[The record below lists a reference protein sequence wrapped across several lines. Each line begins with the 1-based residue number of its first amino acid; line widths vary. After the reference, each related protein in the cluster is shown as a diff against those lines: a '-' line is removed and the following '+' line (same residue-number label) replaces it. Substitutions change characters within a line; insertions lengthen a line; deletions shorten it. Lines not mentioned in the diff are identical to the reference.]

1 MLRSLDQR
9 NAQQAVVVVVVVTT
23 RLHQRRLVAVVA
35 HQEKCKEAATPVF
48 VLIARSVSSREM
60 LAKVT
65 AWRVLTTSTK
75 TEQEQTTV

>member
-1 MLRSLDQR
+1 M
-9 NAQQAVVVVVVVTT
+9 VVVVVTT

-60 LAKVT
+60 LATVN
-65 AWRVLTTSTK
+65 AWHVLVITTK
-75 TEQEQTTV
+75 INQEHPNAKFARKE

>member
-1 MLRSLDQR
+1 M
-9 NAQQAVVVVVVVTT
+9 VVVVVTT
-23 RLHQRRLVAVVA
+23 HLHQRRLVAVVA

-60 LAKVT
+60 LATVT

>member
-1 MLRSLDQR
+1 M
-9 NAQQAVVVVVVVTT
+9 VVVVVTT

-48 VLIARSVSSREM
+48 VLIARPVSSREM

-65 AWRVLTTSTK
+65 AWLVLTTSTK
-75 TEQEQTTV
+75 TEQEQTNV